1 MLSNLLHWAS
11 FSIHS
16 LCTKK
21 LMHIT
26 VPSKLETDALIDKL
40 QRWWSYNSYHLNS
53 FLKVKIRMRLPV
65 INWAEVHLQLQYHKQ
80 SRKDPFF
87 IFQLQP
93 QFQPRRSNH
102 PRSTYW
108 LWLQSRVSKRNTGK
122 KREHISMR
130 MQGSIHNGAFEANTN
145 NEHSKPKNILHVHRC
160 SYGPNWFFHSKLV
173 CKSHQRGSLQ
183 KGFEKWEPK
192 TWAREMPDGHTS
204 SRWKVGWVLIVSE
217 TAAAATAVVEFA
229 IASNSSP
236 YPWNSKPE

>member
-1 MLSNLLHWAS
+1 MSSNLLHWAS

-16 LCTKK
+16 LCTQK

-80 SRKDPFF
+80 SQKDPSF

-93 QFQPRRSNH
+93 QFQPRSNH
-102 PRSTYW
+102 PRSIYW

-130 MQGSIHNGAFEANTN
+130 MQGSIHNGGFEANAN
-145 NEHSKPKNILHVHRC
+145 NEHSKPKNILHVHRG
-160 SYGPNWFFHSKLV
+160 SYGPHWFFHSKLV

-183 KGFEKWEPK
+183 KRFEKWEPK
-192 TWAREMPDGHTS
+192 TWTREMPDGHAS
-204 SRWKVGWVLIVSE
+204 SRW
-217 TAAAATAVVEFA
+217 
-229 IASNSSP
+229 
-236 YPWNSKPE
+236 